1 MDVSPPVK
9 DESRKRG
16 LRWTNSRASSTIG
29 PHTIGASFS
38 LSAFSKMRKHPIR
51 RGVHWVCKTHGE
63 TSSAAVAAM
72 NSRRFVRSSSQ
83 LEETGA
89 EHQVSMVVGFSRCVK
104 MLRRKCG
111 AWRGQLWVLN
121 RHSDEPKRM
130 SVLLP
135 ESGHSSRAARG
146 QLWANRR
153 HSRLLFN
160 HLVGAG

>member
-29 PHTIGASFS
+29 THTIGASFS

-63 TSSAAVAAM
+63 TSGAAVAAM
-72 NSRRFVRSSSQ
+72 NSRRSVRSSSQ

-89 EHQVSMVVGFSRCVK
+89 EHQVSMVVGF
-104 MLRRKCG
+104 
-111 AWRGQLWVLN
+111 
-121 RHSDEPKRM
+121 
-130 SVLLP
+130 
-135 ESGHSSRAARG
+135 
-146 QLWANRR
+146 
-153 HSRLLFN
+153 
-160 HLVGAG
+160 VGV